1 MTIRKKLSFIELG
14 AIVGNIGLLAA
25 VGLIVII

>member
-1 MTIRKKLSFIELG
+1 MRIHKKLSIIGLG

-25 VGLIVII
+25 IGLVVII

>member
-1 MTIRKKLSFIELG
+1 MPIRKKLSLIELG

-25 VGLIVII
+25 VGLVVII

>member
-1 MTIRKKLSFIELG
+1 MVIRKRISLIELG

-25 VGLIVII
+25 IGLVVII

>member
-1 MTIRKKLSFIELG
+1 MVAAKRLSLIELG

-25 VGLIVII
+25 VMMALVT

>member
-1 MTIRKKLSFIELG
+1 MRIHKKLSIIELG

-25 VGLIVII
+25 IGLVVVI